1 VTCRQTTRSRIVN
14 ITLLAIVAIALSG
27 CSTNDGRDMSPPRD
41 DQTDTITQTT
51 AATTLDPTQDAVT
64 EPATF
69 LSVSGS
75 WDEGGMIAAKHTCAG
90 SGVAPALSWTG
101 VGEGAKSL
109 GFALSES
116 DDPENVLWVV
126 TNLEATLAGIAEGE
140 PLPATAVVAKNSR
153 GATGYTAPCPDT
165 TEGTSYLLTLYA
177 LDQVIEAETGDDA
190 TTVLAAMESAAL
202 DATSSEFVARGA

>member
-1 VTCRQTTRSRIVN
+1 MRSRITRV
-14 ITLLAIVAIALSG
+14 TLLATVAIMLAG

-51 AATTLDPTQDAVT
+51 VATTVDPTQDAVT

-75 WDEGGMIAAKHTCAG
+75 WEEGGVIAAKHTCAG
-90 SGVAPALSWTG
+90 SGVTPALSWAGIGTG
-101 VGEGAKSL
+101 TKSL
-109 GFALSES
+109 GFVLSES
-116 DDPENVLWVV
+116 DDPNNVLWVV
-126 TNLEATLAGIAEGE
+126 TNLEPTLTGIAEGE

-153 GATGYTAPCPDT
+153 GDIGYAAPCPDSA
-165 TEGTSYLLTLYA
+165 EGTSYLLTLYA
-177 LDQVIEAETGDDA
+177 LDQVIEAGTGDDT

-202 DATSSEFVARGA
+202 DATSTEFVAKGA

>member
-1 VTCRQTTRSRIVN
+1 MRLQTMG
-14 ITLLAIVAIALSG
+14 ITLLAAGAIVLAG
-27 CSTNDGRDMSPPRD
+27 CSTNDGRDMSAPRD

-51 AATTLDPTQDAVT
+51 VATTVDPAQDAVT
-64 EPATF
+64 EPAAF

-75 WDEGGMIAAKHTCAG
+75 WEEGGVIAAKHTCAG

-101 VGEGAKSL
+101 VGDGAKSL

-126 TNLEATLAGIAEGE
+126 TNLEPTLNGIAEGE

-165 TEGTSYLLTLYA
+165 AEGTSYLLTLYA

-190 TTVLAAMESAAL
+190 TSVLTAMESAAL
-202 DATSSEFVARGA
+202 DAASSEFVAQGA

>member
-1 VTCRQTTRSRIVN
+1 MRFQTMG
-14 ITLLAIVAIALSG
+14 ITLLAAGAIVLAG

-51 AATTLDPTQDAVT
+51 VATTVDPAQDAVT
-64 EPATF
+64 EPAAF

-75 WDEGGMIAAKHTCAG
+75 WEEGGVIAATHTCAG

-101 VGEGAKSL
+101 VGDGAKSL

-126 TNLEATLAGIAEGE
+126 TNLEPTLNGIAEGE

-165 TEGTSYLLTLYA
+165 AEGTSYLLTLYA
-177 LDQVIEAETGDDA
+177 LDQVIEAATGDDA
-190 TTVLAAMESAAL
+190 TSVLTAMESAAL
-202 DATSSEFVARGA
+202 DAASSEFVAQGA